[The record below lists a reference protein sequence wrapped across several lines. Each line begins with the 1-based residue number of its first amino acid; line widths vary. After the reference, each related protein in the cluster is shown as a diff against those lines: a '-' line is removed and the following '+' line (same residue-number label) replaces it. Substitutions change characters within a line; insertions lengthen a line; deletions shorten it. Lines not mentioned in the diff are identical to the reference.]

1 MTIFTPTPL
10 VGRTKILNV
19 FHFFA
24 QPKLAFVLG
33 LDGYI
38 D

>member
-10 VGRTKILNV
+10 VGRAKILN
-19 FHFFA
+19 FFA